1 MANEPH
7 FGVRSSIVSYPA
19 SLALPRRQFLYRLG
33 YGLGGLAFT
42 ALLAQD
48 RARAG
53 VLAAKTAMGA
63 WVTYGLGTVN
73 ENLPAYVVLPELNFP
88 QGGSA
93 NWSNGF
99 LPAQYQGTTF
109 RPTGSPML
117 DLNPPAGVTRAEQ
130 RENLDLMAEL
140 N

>member
-53 VLAAKTAMGA
+53 VLAAKTPMVAAKAKACIFLLM
-63 WVTYGLGTVN
+63 
-73 ENLPAYVVLPELNFP
+73 E
-88 QGGSA
+88 GGPSH
-93 NWSNGF
+93 
-99 LPAQYQGTTF
+99 LDTF
-109 RPTGSPML
+109 DPKPKL
-117 DLNPPAGVTRAEQ
+117 
-130 RENLDLMAEL
+130 AEL
-140 N
+140 HMKEFTRESKFASAMANGKR